1 MADDSKSSSLKI
13 IFVLFLIF
21 STNGFFNLGPWWHK
35 SGVFNI
41 ADVGN
46 AMIWLSLPFILAF
59 NRDRQILWNPISGL
73 ILFYLLFIVLQIFLA
88 YANYGQ
94 SLFDGLVGIRH
105 QFFYL
110 SFFIFILLL
119 DSTEIIRMLLDIL
132 AIIAIILVFLAVLNY
147 MGLPLFYYKWAEGQ
161 GMRAGIVRAYIP
173 GMSLITFSLIWI
185 FTRWLFEEKN
195 RTYTFLTSVFLLA
208 ALFFRQTRMRILSVS
223 VVVSIM
229 LIMRRK
235 WRHLLFFV
243 LLVFVSTGVIQVTMK
258 KNIITEP
265 FILAYENFTKKSGTW
280 SKRLSQLKVDIREF
294 KYHPWIGSGL
304 SAMRSV
310 TAKKGTRLQHR
321 MSILSYK
328 SDLGYTHWMKLYGIT
343 GIIWLILYFSCQI
356 VMAIKAQ
363 RRLSSEDRIL
373 AVFALSHL
381 GYLMMALITLNYLMM
396 PAHMLIFILNTAIIV
411 RLYWNSHYASVAR

>member
-73 ILFYLLFIVLQIFLA
+73 ILFYRLFIVLQIFLA

-132 AIIAIILVFLAVLNY
+132 AIIAIILVFLA
-147 MGLPLFYYKWAEGQ
+147 
-161 GMRAGIVRAYIP
+161 I
-173 GMSLITFSLIWI
+173 
-185 FTRWLFEEKN
+185 
-195 RTYTFLTSVFLLA
+195 LL
-208 ALFFRQTRMRILSVS
+208 
-223 VVVSIM
+223 
-229 LIMRRK
+229 
-235 WRHLLFFV
+235 
-243 LLVFVSTGVIQVTMK
+243 
-258 KNIITEP
+258 
-265 FILAYENFTKKSGTW
+265 
-280 SKRLSQLKVDIREF
+280 LK
-294 KYHPWIGSGL
+294 G
-304 SAMRSV
+304 
-310 TAKKGTRLQHR
+310 
-321 MSILSYK
+321 
-328 SDLGYTHWMKLYGIT
+328 
-343 GIIWLILYFSCQI
+343 
-356 VMAIKAQ
+356 
-363 RRLSSEDRIL
+363 
-373 AVFALSHL
+373 
-381 GYLMMALITLNYLMM
+381 
-396 PAHMLIFILNTAIIV
+396 
-411 RLYWNSHYASVAR
+411 